1 MARTEKTGTED
12 AAPDACDAAGAGDE
26 PEGGAEDWA
35 GQGELD
41 LSAHAPAGDGTGAGT
56 DADDEIDAPPP
67 EAAPQAGDAEGAPEQ
82 QAVAEEARKRA
93 ATPAPAGKRTR
104 GARSGS
110 GAQAVTSERSP
121 ARDWS

>member
-1 MARTEKTGTED
+1 MR
-12 AAPDACDAAGAGDE
+12 
-26 PEGGAEDWA
+26 
-35 GQGELD
+35 
-41 LSAHAPAGDGTGAGT
+41 AHAPAGDGIGAGT
-56 DADDEIDAPPP
+56 DAADEIDAPPLP
-67 EAAPQAGDAEGAPEQ
+67 EAAPPETEPQAGDAEGAPEQ
-82 QAVAEEARKRA
+82 EAVAEEARKRA